1 MLIYD
6 LIYLYII
13 AYESMQVQE
22 EVCKSEF
29 RTMFLSSF
37 P

>member
-1 MLIYD
+1 MY
-6 LIYLYII
+6 YLYII
-13 AYESMQVQE
+13 AYESIQVQE

-29 RTMFLSSF
+29 RTMCLSSF